1 MELTSFEKHIGNT
14 ILQRGKAYY
23 EYGHVES
30 FEEVENG
37 AWIATVI
44 GSEDYFVE
52 IEFSKRGTVKDYQC
66 DCPYDGDLCKHV
78 VAVLYAIR
86 DEQTIKLNEK
96 QKTSTK
102 RKTKLSFQG
111 LLNKIST
118 DELKAFILQYGKK
131 ALASNLILNCILPKK
146 MKTSISRNKYAIRF
160 VKQSERTVNTSLS
173 ITDQPVNWH
182 ATWTRS

>member
-1 MELTSFEKHIGNT
+1 MTSFEYHIGNT

-23 EYGHVES
+23 EDGHVES

-96 QKTSTK
+96 QKTS
-102 RKTKLSFQG
+102 
-111 LLNKIST
+111 
-118 DELKAFILQYGKK
+118 
-131 ALASNLILNCILPKK
+131 
-146 MKTSISRNKYAIRF
+146 ISRNKYAIRF
-160 VKQSERTVNTSLS
+160 VKPSKSTVSISLS

-182 ATWTRS
+182 ANWTRS